1 VDDGF
6 SVRLRRAAWPA
17 GVLLVVLSLAF
28 PLDTGGSSLPGSP
41 WDTWMPGL
49 ARADESSKPGRTGSR
64 NRHIGF
70 ATAFYHNRF
79 VDDVVSPVVY
89 VGSSPRYEL
98 FYRSVNDTRLA
109 AMSFA
114 WTQRSH
120 ELLDSGGQEDR
131 HLHRLD
137 SYLLEAG
144 YEYLRRVS
152 RLEPGRTKVYVG
164 GRVSVYGEDFRNTTD
179 DVRETWLASISMAL
193 GAAAERKIRDRHM
206 LAAHTYFALISRAS
220 RPKYS
225 HEHIEGYNSSFMSLA
240 GFTQLSILLSYEHRL
255 SSKIGLRACL
265 CLQHLRVDE
274 PRRLRSVSQSLSL
287 GATYAF

>member
-1 VDDGF
+1 
-6 SVRLRRAAWPA
+6 
-17 GVLLVVLSLAF
+17 
-28 PLDTGGSSLPGSP
+28 
-41 WDTWMPGL
+41 MHGL
-49 ARADESSKPGRTGSR
+49 ARTEESSKPGSTGFR
-64 NRHIGF
+64 DRRIGF

-98 FYRSVNDTRLA
+98 FYRSVNNSRLT

-120 ELLDSGGQEDR
+120 ELLDSGGQDDLY
-131 HLHRLD
+131 LHRLD

-144 YEYLRRVS
+144 YEYLRRIS

-164 GRVSVYGEDFRNTTD
+164 GRVSVYGEDFRSTTD
-179 DVRETWLASISMAL
+179 DARETWLASLSMAL
-193 GAAAERKIRDRHM
+193 GAAAERKVRDRHM
-206 LAAHTYFALISRAS
+206 LAARAYFALLSYAS
-220 RPKYS
+220 RPNYS
-225 HEHIEGYNSSFMSLA
+225 HEHIEGYNFSFMPLT
-240 GFTQLSILLSYEHRL
+240 GLTQLSILVFYEHRL
-255 SSKIGLRACL
+255 SAMVGLRACF